1 MNILQDKSKTKAL
14 ISSATAI
21 AIDMMVYKSR
31 NPKNIAILA
40 LTVGASSYVSNKLTT
55 SLPDISNSLLKNSD
69 NLDVKTLESRIL
81 ELTLSTSGSFIINR
95 YILNNMR
102 ELPLSQYLFIFGSCS
117 VGSEYLTDYL
127 FSEKLAY
134 LT

>member
-1 MNILQDKSKTKAL
+1 
-14 ISSATAI
+14 
-21 AIDMMVYKSR
+21 MMVYKSR

-134 LT
+134 ST